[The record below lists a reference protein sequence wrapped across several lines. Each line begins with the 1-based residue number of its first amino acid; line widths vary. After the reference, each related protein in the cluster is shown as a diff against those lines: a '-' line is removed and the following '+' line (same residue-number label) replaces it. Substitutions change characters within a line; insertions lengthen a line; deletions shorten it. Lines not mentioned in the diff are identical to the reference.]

1 MNLRSEGVD
10 DLLNRPNSLPIEPCA
25 ELSPARSQG
34 FQNPRQALERRISL
48 APFDAADVGAV
59 KVCLVCQVFLRQAR
73 FLPERSKDPSK
84 A

>member
-1 MNLRSEGVD
+1 MIRRLRATLTRRSR
-10 DLLNRPNSLPIEPCA
+10 LTIEPCA
-25 ELSPARSQG
+25 ELPPACSKSL
-34 FQNPRQALERRISL
+34 QNPRQALERRISL

-59 KVCLVCQVFLRQAR
+59 KVSLVCQVFLRQAR

>member
-1 MNLRSEGVD
+1 M
-10 DLLNRPNSLPIEPCA
+10 IEPRA
-25 ELSPARSQG
+25 KLPPACSQRL
-34 FQNPRQALERRISL
+34 QDPRQALERRIPL
-48 APFDAADVGAV
+48 APLDAADVGAV